1 MPIVGITGA
10 GRAGRTTAAEALR
23 LLGYEPVSFANRLRH
38 VIANSI
44 GLPDAMMSEKL
55 DERFERT
62 ITLQAFHIDGMCRLA
77 AAWTTIPDDAPKRMR
92 EKAAK
97 ASLTTPREVMS
108 YVRHELFEACVSPQF
123 WVEWFKAHYSP
134 DKDSNLVVDDV
145 VSDAERQYV
154 HALGGLLIGVDRP
167 GVEASFDGCDLV
179 IANDGSP
186 EQLQDRVVAGLI
198 GHFRGTP
205 MSLGDGS
212 VAVTLAPPAAAA
224 PDPAVNEELKD
235 LRVRVERLTSQL
247 DAEAALRRQ
256 EVGDLTAERDH
267 LLAAQSQRGDGAPV
281 ERPEPVVAPPASA
294 ATAAPAGRNETDA
307 AALAV
312 RLALALGLEAGLG
325 KDARNQPMLCIDLP
339 AGRVSWFVGEAD
351 YSFLPRYDKAP
362 TQLSATEQRRALLDP
377 QVRKAVSTEQALQ
390 REHSELAPVSGV
402 LQDLILLAE
411 GCKVHRAYRAKQA
424 PKGDC
429 PTCWSMWEG
438 TERLRSMSNT
448 YGGSSE
454 PSDDEGDE

>member
-10 GRAGRTTAAEALR
+10 GRSGRTTAAEALR

-44 GLPDAMMSEKL
+44 GLPDALMSEKL
-55 DERFERT
+55 DDKFERGA

-92 EKAAK
+92 EKAAR
-97 ASLTTPREVMS
+97 AALQSPRDVMT

-134 DKDSNLVVDDV
+134 DKESNLVIDDV
-145 VSDAERQYV
+145 VSEAERQYV
-154 HALGGLLIGVDRP
+154 HALGGLLVGVDRP
-167 GVEASFDGCDLV
+167 GIEADFDGCDLI
-179 IANDGSP
+179 IANDSTP
-186 EQLQDRVVAGLI
+186 EQLQDKVIAALV
-198 GHFRGTP
+198 GHWRGTP
-205 MSLGDGS
+205 MSLGG
-212 VAVTLAPPAAAA
+212 AVTVATAPLPVASDNDA
-224 PDPAVNEELKD
+224 PDAEVGELRAR
-235 LRVRVERLTSQL
+235 LERLNSQL
-247 DAEAALRRQ
+247 ESETAALRG
-256 EVGDLTAERDH
+256 ELAELTAERDR
-267 LLAAQSQRGDGAPV
+267 LRSAVQR
-281 ERPEPVVAPPASA
+281 
-294 ATAAPAGRNETDA
+294 TAAPAAGAPVAVAPAAAPAPSEQGETDV

-325 KDARNQPMLCIDLP
+325 KDSRNNPVLCIDLP
-339 AGRVSWFVGEAD
+339 AGRVSWTVISGD

-362 TQLSATEQRRALLDP
+362 TQLSVDEQRQALLDP

-390 REHSELAPVSGV
+390 REHSELAPVGGV

-429 PTCWSMWEG
+429 PTCWAMWEG
-438 TERLRSMSNT
+438 TERLRTMSHT
-448 YGGSSE
+448 YGGQVNGSE
-454 PSDDEGDE
+454 AGNEDDE